1 VLDFQ
6 DLDAAID
13 EASEEAFAF
22 LSRLVST
29 ASILG
34 HEGSALD
41 LFDGQ
46 LRELG
51 FSTRK
56 VILAEDLASD
66 PRAGIAQQVPG
77 ERYNVVGTLGPASGR
92 SLLLNGHMDVVPA
105 ETPHRWTSPPFEP
118 RREDQRLFGRGA
130 GDMKCGF
137 AMGLLALRA
146 LVAVYPEFLTGPLH
160 FLAVI
165 EEECTGNG
173 TLSAADQGI
182 LADAVVLL
190 EPTGLDIMLG
200 GIGVLW
206 CDIDIVGRSAHAEVA
221 HLAVNPFDLL
231 TRLVQGLREWA
242 GRLRI
247 DHPDDM
253 LVDTESPYN
262 LNVGE
267 IRSGDW
273 PSSVPVDATVRVRI
287 GYPRS
292 WSPDAAELAV
302 REAVAAIVKLDGGFP
317 AEPAVR
323 LSGFRAP
330 GYLLA
335 EDHPLTRTMARAHQH
350 AHGSEPAAISIGSTT
365 DARIYLNYF
374 DTPAL
379 CYGPTASNIHG
390 VDESVDLDT
399 IVAGARTLARFLI
412 DWYAAPTEG
421 AAHQSVQQ
429 VAHR

>member
-1 VLDFQ
+1 MLDFR

-13 EASEEAFAF
+13 EASEESFAF

-29 ASILG
+29 PSTLG
-34 HEGSALD
+34 REAPALD
-41 LFDGQ
+41 LFASQ

-51 FSTRK
+51 FATRK
-56 VILAEDLASD
+56 VAMTNDLATD
-66 PRAGIAQQVPG
+66 PRAGVLQKVVG
-77 ERYNVVGTLGPASGR
+77 ERYNVVGTLGPTSGR

-118 RREDQRLFGRGA
+118 RREHQRLFGRGA

-137 AMGLLALRA
+137 AMGFLALRA
-146 LVAVYPEFLTGPLH
+146 LLAVYPEFLTGPLH

-206 CDIDIVGRSAHAEVA
+206 CDIDVVGRSAHAEAA

-231 TRLVQGLREWA
+231 TRLVEGLREWA
-242 GRLRI
+242 GRLQT
-247 DHPDDM
+247 DYPDDM
-253 LVDTESPYN
+253 LVDSESPYN

-267 IRSGDW
+267 IRCGDW
-273 PSSVPVDATVRVRI
+273 PSSVPVDGTVRVRI
-287 GYPRS
+287 GYPRA
-292 WSPDAAELAV
+292 WTPDAAEQAV
-302 REAVAAIVKLDGGFP
+302 REAVTTVVTLHGGFP
-317 AEPAVR
+317 AAPVVQ

-330 GYLLA
+330 GYLLSD
-335 EDHPLTRTMARAHQH
+335 DHPLARTLARAHQH
-350 AHGSEPAAISIGSTT
+350 AHGTAPATTSIGSTT
-365 DARIYLNYF
+365 DARTYLTYF

-379 CYGPTASNIHG
+379 CYGPRASNIHG

-399 IVAGARTLARFLI
+399 IVAGARTLARFLVE
-412 DWYAAPTEG
+412 WYAAPQTSRSHPSL
-421 AAHQSVQQ
+421 AQ
-429 VAHR
+429 VVHR